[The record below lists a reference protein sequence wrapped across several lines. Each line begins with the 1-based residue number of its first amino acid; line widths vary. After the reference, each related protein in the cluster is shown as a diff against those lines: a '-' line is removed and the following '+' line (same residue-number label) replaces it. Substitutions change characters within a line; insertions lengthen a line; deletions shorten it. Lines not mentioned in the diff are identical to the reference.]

1 MRSLIPAL
9 ILSLGA
15 SPATAQQFSAV
26 CSNLSGT
33 RVEDQGS
40 KPRFNPD
47 AVSGAS
53 WAYGW
58 DLKTKKATVTFP
70 TKASGGQPNTQK
82 GTVSFHRGGFFTI
95 VSLLPGAGWTH
106 AIYADTGR
114 PKRSKNTPSST
125 ITGAHRETWAYR
137 PSSSGTGAAH
147 TSTSGCSFGSAI
159 PSTAACAKPMRWR
172 SGRG

>member
-1 MRSLIPAL
+1 MTTMRSLIPAL
-9 ILSLGA
+9 AVLPLAA
-15 SPATAQQFSAV
+15 SPVAAQQFSAV

-40 KPRFNPD
+40 KPRFEPD

-82 GTVSFHRGGFFTI
+82 RTVSFHRGGFFTI
-95 VSLLPGAGWTH
+95 VSLLPGAVWTH
-106 AIYADTGR
+106 VIYADTGR
-114 PKRSKNTPSST
+114 LLVTQSTTKNS
-125 ITGAHRETWAYR
+125 ADL
-137 PSSSGTGAAH
+137 SGRMLVGTC
-147 TSTSGCSFGSAI
+147 TMS
-159 PSTAACAKPMRWR
+159 PQAKPSFVLGQPVGDGERHR
-172 SGRG
+172 AA